1 MAANVHFY
9 IFSAKT
15 GDVQI
20 ISSVMI
26 KLNLPE
32 YAFRTKIE
40 DEKPFIFD
48 PNRKKFVVLTPEEWV
63 RQNFIQY
70 LKTEKK
76 YPESLMA
83 VEKQIMVNGNQRR
96 FDLLIYL
103 RNGQPHLIAEFKAP
117 NVKIT
122 QETFDQ
128 VVRYNMSLR
137 VERVVVSNGLQHFA
151 CEIDYIK
158 NSYSYL
164 PEIPVF
170 CERCRVDGLGF
181 S

>member
-1 MAANVHFY
+1 M
-9 IFSAKT
+9 
-15 GDVQI
+15 D
-20 ISSVMI
+20 

-32 YAFRTKIE
+32 YAFRTKTE
-40 DEKPFIFD
+40 NGKPFIFD
-48 PNRKKFVVLTPEEWV
+48 SIRKKFVSLTPEEWV

-70 LKTEKK
+70 LKKEKK
-76 YPESLMA
+76 YPETLMA
-83 VEKQIMVNGNQRR
+83 VEKQIMVNQNQRR
-96 FDLLIYL
+96 FDLLVYL

-128 VVRYNMSLR
+128 VVRYNMVLR

-151 CEIDYIK
+151 CEIDYVK

-164 PEIPVF
+164 QEIPEF
-170 CERCRVDGLGF
+170 CERCRVEGQGF

>member
-1 MAANVHFY
+1 M
-9 IFSAKT
+9 
-15 GDVQI
+15 Q
-20 ISSVMI
+20 

-32 YAFRTKIE
+32 YNFRIKMEE
-40 DEKPFIFD
+40 DKTFIFD
-48 PNRKKFVVLTPEEWV
+48 PIRKKFVVLTPEEWV

-76 YPESLMA
+76 YPESLMS
-83 VEKQIMVNGNQRR
+83 VEKQIMVNHNQRR

-122 QETFDQ
+122 QDTFDQ

-151 CEIDYIK
+151 CEIDYVK
-158 NSYSYL
+158 QSYSYL
-164 PEIPVF
+164 PEIPDF
-170 CERCRVDGLGF
+170 CERCRYEGQGF

>member
-1 MAANVHFY
+1 M
-9 IFSAKT
+9 
-15 GDVQI
+15 Q
-20 ISSVMI
+20 

-32 YAFRTKIE
+32 YSFRTKTE
-40 DEKPFIFD
+40 EGKSWIFD
-48 PNRKKFVVLTPEEWV
+48 SIRKKFVVLTPEEWV

-70 LKTEKK
+70 LKMEKK

-83 VEKQIMVNGNQRR
+83 VEKQIMVNNNQRR
-96 FDLLIYL
+96 FDLLIYQ
-103 RNGQPHLIAEFKAP
+103 RNGQPHVIAEFKAP
-117 NVKIT
+117 NIKIT

-151 CEIDYIK
+151 CEIDYTK

-164 PEIPVF
+164 PEIPEF
-170 CERCRVDGLGF
+170 CERCRFDGLGF

>member
-1 MAANVHFY
+1 M
-9 IFSAKT
+9 
-15 GDVQI
+15 QI
-20 ISSVMI
+20 KNQAME

-32 YAFRTKIE
+32 YVFRTKTEIE
-40 DEKPFIFD
+40 KTYIFD
-48 PNRKKFVVLTPEEWV
+48 AIRKKFVVLTPEEWV
-63 RQNFIQY
+63 RQNFIKY
-70 LKTEKK
+70 LISEKK

-83 VEKQIMVNGNQRR
+83 VEKQIMVNKNQRR

-117 NVKIT
+117 GVKIT

-151 CEIDYIK
+151 CEIDYVK

-170 CERCRVDGLGF
+170 SERCRVDGQGF

>member
-1 MAANVHFY
+1 M
-9 IFSAKT
+9 
-15 GDVQI
+15 Q
-20 ISSVMI
+20 

-32 YAFRTKIE
+32 YNFRIKTEEGKTV
-40 DEKPFIFD
+40 IFD
-48 PNRKKFVVLTPEEWV
+48 AIRKRFVVLTPEEWV

-76 YPESLMA
+76 YPETLMA
-83 VEKQIMVNGNQRR
+83 VEKKVMVNQNQRR
-96 FDLLIYL
+96 FDLLIYS
-103 RNGQPHLIAEFKAP
+103 RNGQPNLIAEFKAP
-117 NVKIT
+117 GVKIT

-137 VERVVVSNGLQHFA
+137 VEKVVVSNGLQHFA

-158 NSYSYL
+158 NSYQYL
-164 PEIPVF
+164 LEIPVY
-170 CERCRVDGLGF
+170 CEKCRNDGVGF